1 MGISPR
7 RYRTNRQDIMDK
19 VKTKAQDRQIVYN
32 LSESKRTEFAS
43 MGIFV
48 LIIVN
53 FILLWLFPLSTIIAN
68 FLITLRQENNNG
80 HPGGSYT
87 GGVIQAERLE
97 IEINQA
103 PLSSNEPKRVKLYN
117 MATLPQKIQL
127 WLIVGLSLGFLITY
141 LTSIASSFHLLP
153 ESNSTFQCPPRFY
166 VGSTTT
172 Q

>member
-7 RYRTNRQDIMDK
+7 RYRTDRQDIINK

-68 FLITLRQENNNG
+68 FLIALRQDNNIG

-87 GGVIQAERLE
+87 GG
-97 IEINQA
+97 A
-103 PLSSNEPKRVKLYN
+103 PGN
-117 MATLPQKIQL
+117 
-127 WLIVGLSLGFLITY
+127 
-141 LTSIASSFHLLP
+141 
-153 ESNSTFQCPPRFY
+153 
-166 VGSTTT
+166 
-172 Q
+172 